1 MGTSVSVIHYL
12 DDQPCVTS
20 RETVSKDTLD
30 KQTNNFEV
38 YKKLERLREVD
49 A

>member
-1 MGTSVSVIHYL
+1 MGTAVSVTHYL
-12 DDQPCVTS
+12 DDQTCVTS
-20 RETVSKDTLD
+20 GETVPKDTLD